1 MKIPID
7 IGTEIKYC
15 GKTFVVA
22 KTICNVDSLGPTVE
36 ATAVSKAQFEAIARV
51 RRPTLREKLADV
63 KYMLSASSRAEIRER
78 KRVSKIIQEVI
89 DKLEASVATTS
100 NRYDDVEVSPSL
112 NNALLL
118 VNQGIS
124 LLKTVKE
131 KINE

>member
-1 MKIPID
+1 
-7 IGTEIKYC
+7 
-15 GKTFVVA
+15 
-22 KTICNVDSLGPTVE
+22 
-36 ATAVSKAQFEAIARV
+36 
-51 RRPTLREKLADV
+51 
-63 KYMLSASSRAEIRER
+63 
-78 KRVSKIIQEVI
+78 VI